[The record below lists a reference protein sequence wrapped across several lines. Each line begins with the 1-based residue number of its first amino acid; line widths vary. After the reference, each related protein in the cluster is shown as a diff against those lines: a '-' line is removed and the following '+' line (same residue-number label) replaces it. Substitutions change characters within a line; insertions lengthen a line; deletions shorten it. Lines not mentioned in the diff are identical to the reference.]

1 MPDLPND
8 QIRKTVALPRSLWD
22 DVAEVRFAQR
32 IGTESEAVRRIMAAG
47 VEALKSAPKD
57 RMREDR
63 DERRALAREYPDD

>member
-22 DVAEVRFAQR
+22 DVAEVRFGQR

-57 RMREDR
+57 RVGQ
-63 DERRALAREYPDD
+63 